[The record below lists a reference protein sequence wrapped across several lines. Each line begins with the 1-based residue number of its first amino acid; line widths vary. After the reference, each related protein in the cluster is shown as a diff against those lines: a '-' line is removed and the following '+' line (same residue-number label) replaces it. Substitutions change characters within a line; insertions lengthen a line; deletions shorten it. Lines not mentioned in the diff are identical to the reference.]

1 MRKVD
6 IVSVLI
12 LLALAAYVVVT
23 ANNFPL
29 ETRTLGPDFFPKLV
43 AGCLAAFAIG
53 ILVMSFLRRK
63 PEEAPTRPSRSL
75 LISMVIMG
83 LYIILLPYLGFLV
96 ATPAFLLA
104 AGLLMA
110 EEARAWW
117 KKLCV
122 SSIVTTG
129 ALYYLFGT
137 LLNVPL
143 P

>member
-23 ANNFPL
+23 ANGFPL

-53 ILVMSFLRRK
+53 VLVMSFLRRK
-63 PEEAPTRPSRSL
+63 PEEAPAGPSRNL
-75 LISMVIMG
+75 LIIMAVMG
-83 LYIILLPYLGFLV
+83 VYIILLPYVGFLV

-104 AGLLMA
+104 AGLLQA
-110 EEARAWW
+110 EDTRAWW
-117 KKLCV
+117 KKLCI
-122 SSIVTTG
+122 SSVVTTG